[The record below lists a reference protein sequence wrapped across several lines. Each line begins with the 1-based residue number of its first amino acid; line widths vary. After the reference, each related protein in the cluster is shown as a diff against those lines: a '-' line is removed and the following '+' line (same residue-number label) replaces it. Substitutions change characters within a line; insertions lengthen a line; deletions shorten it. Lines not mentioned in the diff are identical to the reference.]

1 MDKFNIEFIDNSDK
15 HIPNEID
22 QSPGFGQVQSN
33 FGNHDESNESE
44 ENEFRKQKKKLSFSD
59 PTIILFSIVLM
70 MEGMWYSIAAPFLP
84 SEADSIGTVN

>member
-1 MDKFNIEFIDNSDK
+1 
-15 HIPNEID
+15 
-22 QSPGFGQVQSN
+22 
-33 FGNHDESNESE
+33 
-44 ENEFRKQKKKLSFSD
+44 LSFSD